1 MNSQFWQS
9 YNLMFFCEFCLVS
22 IALLELFVFLLSE
35 SQGEPVIWRRI
46 LNPWL
51 FSFTNLR
58 K

>member
-22 IALLELFVFLLSE
+22 IALLELFVFLPSE
-35 SQGEPVIWRRI
+35 SQEEPVVWRRI

-51 FSFTNLR
+51 FSF
-58 K
+58 